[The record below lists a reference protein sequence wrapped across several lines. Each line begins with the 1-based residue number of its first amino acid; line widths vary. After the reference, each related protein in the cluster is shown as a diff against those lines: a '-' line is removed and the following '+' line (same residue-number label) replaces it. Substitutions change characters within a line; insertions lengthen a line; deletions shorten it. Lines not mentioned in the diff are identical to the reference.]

1 MSSVRETVY
10 ERRSA
15 ADTLNHCR
23 DSSHFRSIRWKMK
36 PLPCTGIKLSSSI
49 SCASLGESSR
59 MITSNIDTP
68 CEFGLSSMSSVS
80 ADALSSNLVRV
91 RVRVSGIGFRLACT
105 AYSPPRL
112 TYLQERCFGGVPRS
126 RSPAGAV
133 LSVVRVEYDG
143 SGSN

>member
-1 MSSVRETVY
+1 MVSSVRETVY
-10 ERRSA
+10 ERRST

-91 RVRVSGIGFRLACT
+91 RVSGIGFRLTCT
-105 AYSPPRL
+105 AYSPPVTICKSAALEECLDRGPL
-112 TYLQERCFGGVPRS
+112 CDTRGV
-126 RSPAGAV
+126 
-133 LSVVRVEYDG
+133 
-143 SGSN
+143 